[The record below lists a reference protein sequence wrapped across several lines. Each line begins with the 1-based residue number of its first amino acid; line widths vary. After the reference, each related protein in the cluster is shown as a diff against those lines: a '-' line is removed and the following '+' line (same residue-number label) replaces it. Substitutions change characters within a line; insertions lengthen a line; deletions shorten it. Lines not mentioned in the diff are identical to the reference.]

1 MLRMSSSTM
10 LESLHS
16 HAVEQKVLSGCYEV
30 RLSRGV
36 RLGVELDG
44 RVWYVLAVGME
55 VVLQAVNGL
64 L

>member
-1 MLRMSSSTM
+1 MSSSTM

-16 HAVEQKVLSGCYEV
+16 HTVEQKVLSGCYEV

-36 RLGVELDG
+36 RLGIELDG
-44 RVWYVLAVGME
+44 CVWYVLAVGMK
-55 VVLQAVNGL
+55 VVLQAIDRL